1 MNRIYFI
8 ILISAFTFISRYIM
22 TQSSRQLVKVD
33 WSQTFYSFG
42 EKYIN
47 VPSQVKFVLDV
58 TDEIFGLEKNSQ
70 FH

>member
-1 MNRIYFI
+1 
-8 ILISAFTFISRYIM
+8 M